1 MPGMT
6 LGNNS
11 ISQPNSV
18 ALSLGMPS
26 SSSPSTFS
34 LAVTSMPSM
43 SSHTAYESISPLP
56 PMTMPGS
63 PADMLGGEALLNN
76 TAAAVSSK
84 TSVAE
89 SSPPMVNVL
98 PPVTDQRNINLNNE
112 FLDLQEMLSGDLN
125 NMEWSS
131 DAGFV
136 GLDLGEA
143 SMHIGSSTAGNMGG
157 GDSGMGSSLENTL
170 SVPSTSHER
179 SAKGSINGSEPD
191 LTTLGLND
199 GDGDTDMA
207 GMGMQI
213 DVSDWLDVIMPSTG
227 LTPLSTNAPVS
238 FSADPVLTPKTQ
250 QEVLDMFNFE
260 DSDFPTPSDAGGT
273 LSWDKLTEPGTSS
286 S

>member
-1 MPGMT
+1 MT

-63 PADMLGGEALLNN
+63 PADMLGGETLLNN

>member
-1 MPGMT
+1 MT